1 MRYIHLIVEN
11 PLIWALFGVYLV
23 GTSFL
28 AYLGHRKT
36 TDITSF
42 AVGKGDMHP
51 VIVGITLAAS
61 VASAATFVLNPG
73 LVYVFGV
80 SALVHLG
87 GAAALG
93 VIVGLFTL
101 SFGFRRLG
109 QKTKAITLPQWVGQR
124 YGSKAMAIFFAGV
137 NLFSITFMVLIV
149 AGLSIVMQFTLGLT
163 NTESVVLIIGFVF
176 SYIFMG
182 GTYAHAYTNTLQGII
197 MVVIAGIIVASGF
210 PLLAEGFGA
219 FFDKIAA
226 VNPNLVATINPQ
238 SPLYGSLFSVW
249 IAGFVI
255 GFALVCQPHI
265 LTKALY
271 VKTDKAVL
279 QYLLVSTAVSLV
291 FTGLLLVGLYAHV
304 ADIPPAAFLDPVTG
318 FPKADAVVTVY
329 IAETFS
335 PVMRS
340 VIAVALMAAGMST
353 LDGILVALS
362 SITANDLFLNITEN
376 NLLKTKTPEEKGK
389 LAHRASQIILI
400 LLGITTLVISLYP
413 PELLSIFGQIGVF
426 GIAAASA
433 APIFFGIFVVRM
445 PKAVIFSASVASLSI
460 YISLFLWG
468 DWAMRNQANLVEIV
482 SDWGPL
488 RHLFDTGMYQLGL
501 LNPAVPAT
509 YGVIASFIIATPW
522 AVRSWIQQR
531 AAAAEPVAE
540 A

>member
-1 MRYIHLIVEN
+1 
-11 PLIWALFGVYLV
+11 
-23 GTSFL
+23 
-28 AYLGHRKT
+28 
-36 TDITSF
+36 
-42 AVGKGDMHP
+42 
-51 VIVGITLAAS
+51 
-61 VASAATFVLNPG
+61 
-73 LVYVFGV
+73 
-80 SALVHLG
+80 
-87 GAAALG
+87 
-93 VIVGLFTL
+93 
-101 SFGFRRLG
+101 
-109 QKTKAITLPQWVGQR
+109 
-124 YGSKAMAIFFAGV
+124 
-137 NLFSITFMVLIV
+137 
-149 AGLSIVMQFTLGLT
+149 MQFTLGLT

-197 MVVIAGIIVASGF
+197 MVVIASVIVASGF

-219 FFDKIAA
+219 FFDQIAA
-226 VNPNLVATINPQ
+226 VNPNLVEAINPQ

-445 PKAVIFSASVASLSI
+445 PKAVVFSASVASLSI